1 MSNKSPATVQITEC
15 LEGSGATVDA
25 EQGIIR
31 GVKLVGLE
39 SKNPIPVGRSYPAH
53 VLREAVPHYEGL
65 KVNIDHPSQPSDPRG
80 VRDRI
85 GMIQG
90 ARFIE
95 GKGIYGD
102 FKYNPK
108 HQLAEQIAWEA
119 VNNPKAL
126 GFSHNVR
133 FKWRTQPGGKQV
145 VESILA
151 VRSLDLVA
159 DPATTNGFFESIEPE
174 TDMDFSKLT
183 LESLQAERPDLLKSV
198 LESQQATEA
207 AKADKDALESLR
219 KEVETLKAEKAA
231 AALEAEIAQEIEAAG
246 LTKEQ
251 CSDVFMEQVRHAKDA
266 TGRKALIDDRKA
278 LVGNVTEG
286 KAKPEGQKPKT
297 TSTSA
302 MEGVIPSEPEK
313 LSKWLLAR

>member
-1 MSNKSPATVQITEC
+1 MSKSPASVCITES
-15 LEGSGATVDA
+15 LEGVGATVDI

-39 SKNPIPVGRSYPAH
+39 SKNPIPVGRSYPPD
-53 VLREAVPHYEGL
+53 VLRSAVHHYEGL
-65 KVNIDHPSQPSDPRG
+65 KVNVDHPAHPSDPRG

-90 ARFIE
+90 ARFVE
-95 GKGIYGD
+95 GKGIFGD

-108 HQLAEQIAWEA
+108 HALADQVAWEA

-133 FKWRTQPGGKQV
+133 FKWHTQSGGKQV
-145 VESILA
+145 VESILG

-198 LESQQATEA
+198 LESKQATEA
-207 AKADKDALESLR
+207 AKAQADELESLKAKVTALES
-219 KEVETLKAEKAA
+219 EKAA
-231 AALEAEIAQEIEAAG
+231 LALESAIAGELEAAG

-251 CSDVFMEQVRHAKDA
+251 CSDVFMEQVSHAKDA
-266 TGRKALIDDRKA
+266 AGRKALIDDRKA
-278 LVGNVTEG
+278 LVAVQEG
-286 KAKPEGQKPKT
+286 KLAQKPKYT
-297 TSTSA
+297 PPADDKTCA
-302 MEGVIPSEPEK
+302 MESLDDVRKFITSR
-313 LSKWLLAR
+313 A